1 MNAKK
6 KLTKAEAR
14 AADRI
19 GKKLAERTGLFEMTE
34 GDILDAI
41 FWATEAIDLADG
53 KFHTFEVKVYKSIL
67 ERQPAFAERLVARFL
82 HEIRAC
88 ED

>member
-1 MNAKK
+1 MNADK

-34 GDILDAI
+34 GDILDVI

-53 KFHTFEVKVYKSIL
+53 KFHAFEVKVYKSIL
-67 ERQPAFAERLVARFL
+67 EKQPTFAERLVARFL
-82 HEIRAC
+82 SEIRAC